1 MVSSAAMMS
10 ARGTITSSTRSSP
23 TLSRLAS
30 INRSCGDSS
39 RLCRSLSSMTSS
51 RLSRMAAALPSPRSI
66 CASRLRMDK
75 GALSSSATGASV
87 MGCCSRGFACIG
99 IVDAELIQ
107 NLGLERLHHA
117 RGARRLVIVAE
128 QMQHAVDGQVQRV
141 IGEALLLRARLLLGH
156 AVSDGDVAEILVAPC
171 RERQHV
177 GGLVLAAEGQVQLLE
192 RAVVGQKN
200 GQRTFGMTAARKA
213 KLGGALHA
221 RAEAP
226 LPAPFRL
233 LDHERHAHV

>member
-128 QMQHAVDGQVQRV
+128 QMQHV